1 MAYKFA
7 YGDSFLTALDA
18 AEQQQRKLRDTGPI
32 SYAEGSP
39 MTADDPELSRTGALA
54 GFRGEVDEN
63 WEGYFWP
70 YRRKLE
76 AFGRYEQETVA

>member
-1 MAYKFA
+1 VAYKFA
-7 YGDSFLTALDA
+7 LGDSFFTALDA

-39 MTADDPELSRTGALA
+39 MTAEDPEFSRTGALA

-63 WEGYFWP
+63 WENYFKGELDKFHAWEERQRS
-70 YRRKLE
+70 YR
-76 AFGRYEQETVA
+76 A